1 MKKPLYDDK
10 LIVITGALGFIGSC
24 LVRHLNDKGYTNLL
38 LVDDFDHTSKWKNIL
53 GKKYVDIISIHDLF
67 PFLEGR
73 ERDIEAFVHL
83 GACSDTTEIDGMFLY
98 ENNYRYSVKLCEY
111 ALEHGHRFITA
122 SSAATYGMGEHGF
135 RDDEQKIEQLRPLNP
150 YALSKQM
157 FDLWAKRQNVLKDI
171 VSLKY
176 FNIFGPNEG
185 HKGHMASMIYK
196 MVPKILSEGTI
207 QLFKSNSPKFADGD
221 QVRDFLYVKDAV
233 AMTELFLEN
242 DLNGIFNIGS
252 GQPTTW
258 NHLAKI
264 LFSTLNKPENIKYID
279 IPDEI
284 SGAYQN
290 YTLADMQKFK
300 ESTRYVPKFTLET
313 AVQDYCVN
321 HLLPHKGF

>member
-24 LVRHLNDKGYTNLL
+24 FVRHLNDKGYTNLL
-38 LVDDFDHTSKWKNIL
+38 LVDDFDHTAKWKNIL
-53 GKKYVDIISIHDLF
+53 GKKFVDIISIHDLF

-83 GACSDTTEIDGMFLY
+83 GACSDTTEMDGMYLY

-135 RDDEQKIEQLRPLNP
+135 KDDDQKIDNLRPLNP

-196 MVPKILSEGTI
+196 MVPKILSEGKI
-207 QLFKSNSPKFADGD
+207 QLFKSNSPKYADGD

-252 GQPTTW
+252 GHATTW

-264 LFSTLNKPENIKYID
+264 LFNTLNKPENIQYID
-279 IPDEI
+279 IPEEI

-290 YTLADMQKFK
+290 YTLADMQKFN
-300 ESTRYVPKFTLET
+300 ELTRYVPKFTLET
-313 AVQDYCVN
+313 AVQDYCIN
-321 HLLPHKGF
+321 HLLAHKGF